1 MPPHW
6 QLRINATADPDTPM
20 ASSDVRLVAGFIAD
34 NRHFR
39 RFLRNCKPE
48 NRRRLYDAIKPH
60 LGFRVWPY
68 WLMP

>member
-1 MPPHW
+1 
-6 QLRINATADPDTPM
+6 M

-39 RFLRNCKPE
+39 RFLRDCKPE
-48 NRRRLYDAIKPH
+48 NRRRLYEAIKPH

-68 WLMP
+68 FMVS